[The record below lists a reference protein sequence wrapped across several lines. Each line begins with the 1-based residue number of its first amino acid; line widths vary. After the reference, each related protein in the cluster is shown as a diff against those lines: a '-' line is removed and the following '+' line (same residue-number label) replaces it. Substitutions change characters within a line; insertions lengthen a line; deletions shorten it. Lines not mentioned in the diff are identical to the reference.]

1 MLSKAKQSKAKQ
13 SKACIVSLTNN
24 YFKFLFQKYFLNLVK
39 SFLTLIKF
47 NFDSLSEK
55 IKNLRLVINK
65 KFIFK
70 DSIMKKVLLFFILIN
85 LSLFAQSSSI
95 TSIEGIYLDAADRSV
110 SLDGILII
118 YEGNNRFSV
127 GVGGFNV
134 KWNTVLFSL
143 TGRYSSYNN
152 RIQCVDYNTMYEY
165 YGYDAEPYRLTIYII
180 NENYIRVEDN
190 QEYLI
195 SIEQPY
201 PKMDKLLYNGRYE
214 KLQ

>member
-1 MLSKAKQSKAKQ
+1 
-13 SKACIVSLTNN
+13 
-24 YFKFLFQKYFLNLVK
+24 
-39 SFLTLIKF
+39 
-47 NFDSLSEK
+47 
-55 IKNLRLVINK
+55 
-65 KFIFK
+65 
-70 DSIMKKVLLFFILIN
+70 MKKVLLFFILIN
-85 LSLFAQSSSI
+85 LSLFAQSYHI